1 MIQGVEL
8 IYHKMPQ
15 QVKKKGRERK
25 EPFCDR
31 LVQLLESYPA
41 VFVVGCNNIG
51 SHHMQKIKKAVRD
64 SAIIVKGKNTLIR
77 KAIRKNLE
85 KNQGWNALL
94 PLIRGNVG
102 LIFSNGDLSKLKET
116 LLGMRVSAPA
126 KVGIIAPQDVI
137 LEKGGTGLEPTK
149 TSFLQAL
156 NIASKI
162 NRGQIEILQDVT
174 LIKAGSK
181 VGSSES
187 TLLTMLGKKPF
198 SYGLTCTFVYED
210 GKVYSAKFLD
220 TSSEDVM
227 NRFSAGLSTV
237 AAISLATGLPTVAS
251 IPHSVL
257 NAFKNLL
264 AISIETEY
272 VFEQAKAI
280 KEMVENPDAFK
291 APEQTHHHV
300 EHTKVEEVPEV
311 VEEKKEEKEESDDM
325 GFSFFD
331 E

>member
-1 MIQGVEL
+1 
-8 IYHKMPQ
+8 MPQ

-31 LVQLLESYPA
+31 LVHLLESYPA
-41 VFVVGCNNIG
+41 VFIVGCNNIG
-51 SHHMQKIKKAVRD
+51 SSHMQKIKKAVKED
-64 SAIIVKGKNTLIR
+64 AIIVKGKNTLIR

-85 KNQGWNALL
+85 KNPGWNALL
-94 PLIRGNVG
+94 PLVRGNVG
-102 LIFSNGDLSKLKET
+102 LIFANGDLSKLKET
-116 LLGMRVSAPA
+116 LLRMRVSAPA
-126 KVGIIAPQDVI
+126 KVGILAPQDVI
-137 LEKGGTGLEPTK
+137 IEKGGTGLEPTK

-162 NRGQIEILQDVT
+162 NRGQIEILQDIT
-174 LIKAGSK
+174 LIKAGTK

-187 TLLTMLGKKPF
+187 ILLTMLGKKPF
-198 SYGLTCTFVYED
+198 SYGLTCNFVYED

-220 TSSEDVM
+220 TSSDDVM
-227 NRFSAGLSTV
+227 KRFSAGLSTV

-257 NAFKNLL
+257 NAFKNLV
-264 AISIETEY
+264 AISLETGYE
-272 VFEQAKAI
+272 FDQAKAI
-280 KEMVENPDAFK
+280 KEVVENPDAFK
-291 APEQTHHHV
+291 APEPTHVHV
-300 EHTKVEEVPEV
+300 ETKVEEVPEV

-331 E
+331 NDE

>member
-1 MIQGVEL
+1 
-8 IYHKMPQ
+8 MPQ
-15 QVKKKGRERK
+15 QVKKKGRDRK

-31 LVQLLESYPA
+31 FIHLLESYPA
-41 VFVVGCNNIG
+41 VFIVGCNNIG
-51 SHHMQKIKKAVRD
+51 SSHMQKIKKAVKD
-64 SAIIVKGKNTLIR
+64 SAVIVKGKNTLIR
-77 KAIRKNLE
+77 KAIRKNIE
-85 KNQGWNALL
+85 KNQEWNALL

-102 LIFSNGDLSKLKET
+102 LIFANGDLSKLKAT
-116 LLGMRVSAPA
+116 LMTMRVSAPA
-126 KVGIIAPQDVI
+126 KVGIVAPQDVI
-137 LEKGGTGLEPTK
+137 IEKGGTGLEPTK

-162 NRGQIEILQDVT
+162 NKGQIEILQDIT
-174 LIKAGSK
+174 LIKSGAK

-187 TLLTMLGKKPF
+187 ILLTMLGKKPF
-198 SYGLTCTFVYED
+198 SYGLTCNFVYES

-227 NRFSAGLSTV
+227 KRFSAGLSTV

-257 NAFKNLL
+257 NAFKNLV
-264 AISIETEY
+264 AVSVETGY
-272 VFEQAKAI
+272 DFEQAKAI
-280 KEMVENPDAFK
+280 KHAVENPDAFK
-291 APEQTHHHV
+291 APEPTHQV
-300 EHTKVEEVPEV
+300 VAKVEVVPEV

-325 GFSFFD
+325 GFSFFGD

>member
-1 MIQGVEL
+1 
-8 IYHKMPQ
+8 MPQ

-31 LVQLLESYPA
+31 LIHLLESYPA

-51 SHHMQKIKKAVRD
+51 SHHMQKIKKAVKD
-64 SAIIVKGKNTLIR
+64 TAIIVKGKNTLIR
-77 KAIRKNLE
+77 KAIRKNIE
-85 KNQGWNALL
+85 KNPGWNVLL

-102 LIFSNGDLSKLKET
+102 LIFANGDLSKLKTT
-116 LLGMRVSAPA
+116 LLSMRVSAPA
-126 KVGIIAPQDVI
+126 KVGIVAPQDVI
-137 LEKGGTGLEPTK
+137 VEKGGTGLEPTK

-162 NRGQIEILQDVT
+162 NKGQIEILQDVT
-174 LIKAGSK
+174 LIKSGNK

-187 TLLTMLGKKPF
+187 ILLTMLGKKPF
-198 SYGLTCTFVYED
+198 SYGLTCNFVYED
-210 GKVYSAKFLD
+210 GKIYSAKFLD
-220 TSSEDVM
+220 TPTEDVM
-227 NRFSAGLSTV
+227 KRFSAGLSTV

-251 IPHSVL
+251 LPHSVL
-257 NAFKNLL
+257 NAFKNLV
-264 AISIETEY
+264 AISVETGY

-280 KEMVENPDAFK
+280 KEAVENPDAFK
-291 APEQTHHHV
+291 APEPTHVVVDTHH
-300 EHTKVEEVPEV
+300 VEEVPQV
-311 VEEKKEEKEESDDM
+311 VEEPKEEKAESDDM